1 MNKKSARK
9 LLNEFLKKAEDDD
22 DINGSTDEV
31 SKVVKDFHEP
41 SNDVKHGLSDKKASE
56 NPVIRKTPTG
66 QSCGGCGA
74 IQFHGDKNWLK
85 KPTGEQACGSNC
97 ATKIDTMNLPNKKAT
112 KYPSGKTQV
121 CRGASCNKPATGD
134 GLFCNNCYAKS
145 KAGTLEKKPA
155 NPKVQ
160 YVDKPTQNQIWNDN
174 KKATLLL
181 KQALHP
187 FNPKQPTPEFSPIP
201 GEKSPSPGKAFPAPK
216 APPSGK
222 AVKPIDS
229 SGPSAWDKYPNAS
242 PGAQSSN
249 DYQADYLKNMN
260 KNKPNPLGDFLQ
272 GVKNKAKSVSDSFA
286 PGKNESSAGP
296 NHVQKFVDYLKNLHQ
311 KNSPKAPVNNQPS
324 LFRPDGSR
332 IVKEP
337 FANPKT
343 NDALSKLY
351 PDNPLKTPEKVP
363 AKPMEAPKALHPH
376 SKNPEAPPEFS
387 PIPGDKSPSSGS
399 HFPAPKP
406 GSSAPLSSTNP
417 ATDARKER
425 EKEDTSDFDNELKN
439 QQDRSHE
446 DYSDYD
452 NELAKQ
458 QDRSHEDYSD
468 FDNELA
474 KQQERSKPQPHI
486 QRSKKPINTQK
497 SDKEHKKFV
506 NKRPHAPE
514 IQGDTDYKNELD
526 RLKTHAS
533 YRKNVTSILKTVLD
547 TLNESK

>member
-1 MNKKSARK
+1 MYNKKANRI
-9 LLNEFLKKAEDDD
+9 LAEFLKKAEDDD

-31 SKVVKDFHEP
+31 SKVVKNFPPISD
-41 SNDVKHGLSDKKASE
+41 DTRRGLSD
-56 NPVIRKTPTG
+56 
-66 QSCGGCGA
+66 
-74 IQFHGDKNWLK
+74 
-85 KPTGEQACGSNC
+85 
-97 ATKIDTMNLPNKKAT
+97 KKAT

-145 KAGTLEKKPA
+145 KAGTLKKKPA

-474 KQQERSKPQPHI
+474 KQQNQPSVH
-486 QRSKKPINTQK
+486 RSKKPINTQK

-506 NKRPHAPE
+506 NKRPSANEDHS
-514 IQGDTDYKNELD
+514 DYEKELSKL
-526 RLKTHAS
+526 RGTAS
-533 YRKNVTSILKTVLD
+533 YRKDVTAILKTVLNE
-547 TLNESK
+547 LNESK